1 MNIKGLATVASLT
14 GLLAISCELLAA
26 PPNIGI
32 CSDCHGTDGT
42 GGAGGVPAGGIPII
56 AGIPAAH
63 LEEALF
69 AYKDASR
76 GCVTGEVMC
85 EMTQDLTDEEIE
97 GYAAHYSSMKR
108 VAARE
113 ERVAALAEQG
123 ERIHAEQCAICHV
136 RPDDPKVDESLG
148 IPLHG
153 QRSEYLQ
160 IAFDAYRSGDRETL
174 VPDMAEQLERL
185 SAQEVAA
192 LVNYYSSYRP

>member
-1 MNIKGLATVASLT
+1 MNIKGWTTVATLT
-14 GLLAISCELLAA
+14 ALLAFSGGLLAAM
-26 PPNIGI
+26 PNIEI
-32 CSDCHGTDGT
+32 CSDCHGTDGS
-42 GGAGGVPAGGIPII
+42 GGAGGAPVAGIPII

-85 EMTQDLTDEEIE
+85 EMTQDLSDEEIE
-97 GYAAHYSSMKR
+97 AYAAHYSSMKR
-108 VAARE
+108 IAARE
-113 ERVAALAEQG
+113 ERVAALAELG
-123 ERIHAEQCAICHV
+123 EKIHAEQCAICHV
-136 RPDDPKVDESLG
+136 RPDDPKADESLG

-153 QRSEYLQ
+153 QRSQYLQ

-185 SAQEVAA
+185 SKQEIAA